1 MKVNLAEAK
10 LIAAEDTVPTR
21 NRKITAIWLAQPWC
35 LCHGEWII
43 QIDGEKIELP
53 EDIKH
58 SEMGTYGIYQAW
70 RFGEDYK
77 EIWDSYEDGLPYK
90 PWVKENAWWLEP
102 LNLSESETEDLYGQ
116 ISEYDWRHGSC
127 GGCI

>member
-1 MKVNLAEAK
+1 
-10 LIAAEDTVPTR
+10 
-21 NRKITAIWLAQPWC
+21 
-35 LCHGEWII
+35 
-43 QIDGEKIELP
+43 
-53 EDIKH
+53 
-58 SEMGTYGIYQAW
+58 MGTYGIYQAW

-90 PWVKENAWWLEP
+90 PWVKENVWWLEP

-116 ISEYDWRHGSC
+116 ISEYDWRQGSC